1 KADIDS
7 KGAAR
12 PRRRRDA
19 NGERVDIRANGSK
32 AKLSVAL
39 LDERRLLE
47 KGGGVRLQPDVDSR
61 CPKREVLLIRSSPVE
76 GGCAMAQLIVVA
88 EATSGGEESPG
99 TSSKFEGPI
108 IAVSVTKTDGT
119 PVTGLAY
126 KNFTLH
132 FLRGGSSV
140 ELNSFV
146 PLSIMDI

>member
-1 KADIDS
+1 
-7 KGAAR
+7 
-12 PRRRRDA
+12 
-19 NGERVDIRANGSK
+19 
-32 AKLSVAL
+32 
-39 LDERRLLE
+39 
-47 KGGGVRLQPDVDSR
+47 
-61 CPKREVLLIRSSPVE
+61 
-76 GGCAMAQLIVVA
+76 MAQLIVVA

-132 FLRGGSSV
+132 FLQGGSSV

-146 PLSIMDI
+146 PLSIMDIKKSVPGVYVLVPETPSAIPEPGEKNIYSVAVATAKRAGDHGQT